1 MSMREPLSLGIDTSC
16 YTTSVACTDG
26 KSIVFSKGT
35 MLSVA
40 FGDRGLRQSDGL
52 FQHVKQLSPLLCELF
67 STIGRD
73 RIACISVSASPTSKE
88 DSYMPVFLAGL
99 RQAETLAAAL
109 DVPLIRTNHQSGH
122 IRAALYGNESLL
134 ARERFF
140 AVHIS
145 GGTTDLL
152 LVEPHRDAP
161 YGIEPIGCST
171 DLHAGQFVD
180 RVGVALS
187 LPFPAGKHLEALANR
202 ATEKNVR
209 IASAVQGL
217 NCSFSGA
224 ESAAQR
230 LLHTVPDAEL
240 AYGVYDCLARTLSK
254 MFRSAAEAYGDLP
267 FLVCGGVAS
276 SALLRTLLKKRF
288 SGELHFGK
296 PELSRDNAVGV
307 ALIGA
312 DRSHLWTN

>member
-1 MSMREPLSLGIDTSC
+1 MQGTLSIGIDTSC

-40 FGDRGLRQSDGL
+40 FGDRGLRQSEGL

-67 STIGRD
+67 STVD
-73 RIACISVSASPTSKE
+73 RNDIACICVSASPTSKP

-99 RQAETLAAAL
+99 KQAETLSAAL
-109 DVPLIRTNHQSGH
+109 GVPLIRTDHQSGH
-122 IRAALYGNESLL
+122 IRAALHGNETLL
-134 ARERFF
+134 EQERFF

-152 LVEPHRDAP
+152 LVKPHRDVP
-161 YGIEPIGCST
+161 YCIESIGCST

-180 RVGVALS
+180 RVGVALE
-187 LPFPAGKHLEALANR
+187 LPFPAGKHLEALANT
-202 ATEKNVR
+202 AEKKNVKL
-209 IASAVQGL
+209 ASAVKEL

-230 LLHTVPDAEL
+230 LLHAVPNEEL

-254 MFRSAAEAYGDLP
+254 LFDNAVRAYGKLP

-276 SALLRTLLKKRF
+276 SELLRTQLAKRF
-288 SGELHFGK
+288 SGKLYFGR
-296 PELSRDNAVGV
+296 PELSSDNAVGV
-307 ALIGA
+307 ALLGA
-312 DRSHLWTN
+312 DRRHVWNN

>member
-1 MSMREPLSLGIDTSC
+1 MSGTLSIGIDTSC

-26 KSIVFSKGT
+26 KSIVFSKRT

-52 FQHVKQLSPLLCELF
+52 FQHVKALPPLLCELL
-67 STIGRD
+67 TAID
-73 RIACISVSASPTSKE
+73 REAVACVTVSASPTAKA

-99 RQAETLAAAL
+99 GQAETLASAL
-109 DVPLIRTNHQSGH
+109 GVPLIRADHQSGH
-122 IRAALYGNESLL
+122 IRAALYGNELL
-134 ARERFF
+134 LERERFF

-152 LVEPHRDAP
+152 LVEPHRDEP
-161 YGIEPIGCST
+161 YRIETIGCST

-180 RVGVALS
+180 RVGVALG
-187 LPFPAGKHLEALANR
+187 LQFPAGKHMETLAVQ
-202 ATEKNVR
+202 AEQKNVKL
-209 IASAVQGL
+209 ASAVKGTD
-217 NCSFSGA
+217 CSFSGA

-240 AYGVYDCLARTLSK
+240 AYGVYDCLARTLAK
-254 MFRSAAEAYGDLP
+254 MFASAEERYGDLP

-276 SALLRTLLKKRF
+276 SGLLRTMLKKRF
-288 SGELHFGK
+288 SGKLYFGK
-296 PELSRDNAVGV
+296 PELSSDNAVGV
-307 ALIGA
+307 ALLGA
-312 DRSHLWTN
+312 DRSTAWKQ

>member
-1 MSMREPLSLGIDTSC
+1 MHEPLYLGIDTSC

-40 FGDRGLRQSDGL
+40 FGDRGLRQSEGL
-52 FQHVKQLSPLLCELF
+52 FQHVKQLSPLLCEML
-67 STIGRD
+67 SEID
-73 RIACISVSASPTSKE
+73 RNAIAGISVSATPTSQE
-88 DSYMPVFLAGL
+88 NSYMPVFLAGL
-99 RQAETLAAAL
+99 KQAETLAAAL
-109 DVPLIRTNHQSGH
+109 SVPLIRTDHQSGH
-122 IRAALYGNESLL
+122 IRAALFGNENLL
-134 ARERFF
+134 EQERFF

-152 LVEPHRDAP
+152 LAEPHRDAP
-161 YGIEPIGCST
+161 YRIDQVGCST

-187 LPFPAGKHLEALANR
+187 LPFPAGRHLEALAVR
-202 ATEKNVR
+202 AEKKDVKLP
-209 IASAVQGL
+209 ASVKGT

-254 MFRSAAEAYGDLP
+254 MFANAVATYGDMP
-267 FLVCGGVAS
+267 FLICGGVAS
-276 SALLRTLLKKRF
+276 SQLLRTLLKKRF
-288 SGELHFGK
+288 RGKLYFGR
-296 PELSRDNAVGV
+296 PELSKDNAVGV
-307 ALIGA
+307 ALLSA
-312 DRSHLWTN
+312 DRSGTWNH

>member
-1 MSMREPLSLGIDTSC
+1 MRDTLSLGIDTSC

-26 KSIVFSKGT
+26 KSIVFRKGT

-40 FGDRGLRQSDGL
+40 FGDRGLRQSEGL
-52 FQHVKQLSPLLCELF
+52 FQHVKQLSPLLMELL
-67 STIGRD
+67 STVDKR
-73 RIACISVSASPTSKE
+73 RIACVAVSASPTAKE
-88 DSYMPVFLAGL
+88 NSYMPVFLAGL
-99 RQAETLAAAL
+99 HQAETLAAAL
-109 DVPLIRTNHQSGH
+109 GVPLIRTDHQSGH

-134 ARERFF
+134 DRERFF

-152 LVEPHRDAP
+152 LVEPKKDAA
-161 YGIEPIGCST
+161 YRIETVGTST

-187 LPFPAGKHLEALANR
+187 LPFPAGKHLEALA
-202 ATEKNVR
+202 AEAVAKDVKLS
-209 IASAVQGL
+209 SAVKGM

-254 MFRSAAEAYGDLP
+254 MFTNAVDAYGELP

-276 SALLRTLLKKRF
+276 STLLRTLLKKRF
-288 SGELHFGK
+288 HGRLYFGR
-296 PELSRDNAVGV
+296 PELSSDNAVGV
-307 ALIGA
+307 ALLGA
-312 DRSHLWTN
+312 DRSEAWMN

>member
-1 MSMREPLSLGIDTSC
+1 MHESLSIGIDTSC

-40 FGDRGLRQSDGL
+40 FGDRGLRQSEGL
-52 FQHVKQLSPLLCELF
+52 FQHVKQLPSLLCEML
-67 STIGRD
+67 SAIDKTAV
-73 RIACISVSASPTSKE
+73 ACVTVSASPTSGP

-99 RQAETLAAAL
+99 GQAETLAAAL
-109 DVPLIRTNHQSGH
+109 DAPLIRTDHQSGH
-122 IRAALYGNESLL
+122 IRAALYGNETLL
-134 ARERFF
+134 DRERFF

-161 YGIEPIGCST
+161 YRIEAVGRST

-180 RVGVALS
+180 RVGVALG
-187 LPFPAGKHLEALANR
+187 LQFPAGKHLEALANT
-202 ATEKNVR
+202 AEQKNVKL
-209 IASAVQGL
+209 ASAVKGTD
-217 NCSFSGA
+217 CSFSGA
-224 ESAAQR
+224 ESEAQR
-230 LLHTVPDAEL
+230 LMHTVPDAEL

-254 MFRSAAEAYGDLP
+254 MFTHAVETYGDLP

-276 SALLRTLLKKRF
+276 SELLRTMLGKRF
-288 SGELHFGK
+288 SGALYFGK
-296 PELSRDNAVGV
+296 PSLSADNAVGV
-307 ALIGA
+307 ALLGA
-312 DRSHLWTN
+312 DRSGLWKR

>member
-1 MSMREPLSLGIDTSC
+1 MPEPLCLGIDTSC

-40 FGDRGLRQSDGL
+40 FGDRGLRQSEGL
-52 FQHVKQLSPLLCELF
+52 FQHIRQLSPLLCALL
-67 STIGRD
+67 STVD
-73 RIACISVSASPTSKE
+73 KDDVACVSVSASPTAAP

-99 RQAETLAAAL
+99 TQAETLAAAL
-109 DVPLIRTNHQSGH
+109 GVPLIRTDHQSGH
-122 IRAALYGNESLL
+122 IRAALYGNETLL
-134 ARERFF
+134 GRERFL

-161 YGIEPIGCST
+161 YRIDRIGCST

-180 RVGVALS
+180 RVGVALG
-187 LPFPAGKHLEALANR
+187 LPFPAGKHLEALALQ
-202 ATEKNVR
+202 ATEKDVKL
-209 IASAVQGL
+209 ASAVKSGTASL
-217 NCSFSGA
+217 SGA

-240 AYGVYDCLARTLSK
+240 AYGVYDCLARTLCK
-254 MFRSAAEAYGDLP
+254 MFAYAAETCGDLP
-267 FLVCGGVAS
+267 VLVCGGVAS
-276 SALLRTLLKKRF
+276 SGLLRTLLKERCK
-288 SGELHFGK
+288 SKLWFGR
-296 PELSRDNAVGV
+296 PEYSSDNAVGV
-307 ALIGA
+307 AFLGA
-312 DRSHLWTN
+312 DRGLV

>member
-1 MSMREPLSLGIDTSC
+1 MHEALSIGIDTSC
-16 YTTSVACTDG
+16 YTTSAACTDG

-40 FGDRGLRQSDGL
+40 FGDRGLRQSEGL
-52 FQHVKQLSPLLCELF
+52 FQHVKQLSPLLCELL
-67 STIGRD
+67 SAIEKANVR
-73 RIACISVSASPTSKE
+73 CVCVSASPTAKPN
-88 DSYMPVFLAGL
+88 SYMPVFLVGL
-99 RQAETLAAAL
+99 KQAETLAAAL
-109 DVPLIRTNHQSGH
+109 DVPLIRADHQSGH
-122 IRAALYGNESLL
+122 IRAALYGNETLL
-134 ARERFF
+134 DRERFF

-161 YGIEPIGCST
+161 YRIETVGCST

-180 RVGVALS
+180 RVGVALG
-187 LPFPAGKHLEALANR
+187 LPFPAGKHLEALA
-202 ATEKNVR
+202 AKAEQKNVKP
-209 IASAVQGL
+209 ASAVQGT

-240 AYGVYDCLARTLSK
+240 AYGVYDCLARTLAK
-254 MFRSAAEAYGDLP
+254 MFTEAVNRYGDLP

-276 SALLRTLLKKRF
+276 SGLLRSMLRKRF
-288 SGELHFGK
+288 RGTLYFGR
-296 PELSRDNAVGV
+296 PELSSDNAVGI

-312 DRSHLWTN
+312 DRSALWKR

>member
-1 MSMREPLSLGIDTSC
+1 MHEPLSIGIDTSC
-16 YTTSVACTDG
+16 YTTSVACTDR

-40 FGDRGLRQSDGL
+40 FGDRGLRQSEGL
-52 FQHVKQLSPLLCELF
+52 FQHVKQLSPMLVELLA
-67 STIGRD
+67 SID
-73 RIACISVSASPTSKE
+73 KNDVACVAVSASPTSKP

-109 DVPLIRTNHQSGH
+109 GVPLIRADHQSGH
-122 IRAALYGNESLL
+122 IRAALFGNETLL
-134 ARERFF
+134 DHNRFF
-140 AVHIS
+140 AVHVS

-152 LVEPHRDAP
+152 LVEPHREAP
-161 YGIEPIGCST
+161 YRIETIGCST

-187 LPFPAGKHLEALANR
+187 LPFPTGKHLETL
-202 ATEKNVR
+202 
-209 IASAVQGL
+209 AVQAERKDLKLPSSVKGTD
-217 NCSFSGA
+217 CSFSGA

-230 LLHTVPDAEL
+230 LIGSVPDAEL

-254 MFRSAAEAYGDLP
+254 MFANVSERYGTLP

-276 SALLRTLLKKRF
+276 SSLLRTLLKNRF
-288 SGELHFGK
+288 SGSLYFGR
-296 PELSRDNAVGV
+296 PELSSDNAVGI
-307 ALIGA
+307 ALLGA
-312 DRSHLWTN
+312 DRSGL

>member
-1 MSMREPLSLGIDTSC
+1 MHEALSIGIDTSC
-16 YTTSVACTDG
+16 YTTSAACTDG

-40 FGDRGLRQSDGL
+40 FGDRGLRQSEGL
-52 FQHVKQLSPLLCELF
+52 FQHVKQLSPLLCELL
-67 STIGRD
+67 STVDKNNVR
-73 RIACISVSASPTSKE
+73 CVCVSAAPTAKP

-99 RQAETLAAAL
+99 KQAETLAAAL
-109 DVPLIRTNHQSGH
+109 DVPLIRADHQSGH
-122 IRAALYGNESLL
+122 IRAALYGNEALL
-134 ARERFF
+134 ELERFF

-161 YGIEPIGCST
+161 YRIETIGCST

-180 RVGVALS
+180 RVGVALG
-187 LPFPAGKHLEALANR
+187 LAFPAGKHLETLAMQ
-202 ATEKNVR
+202 AEEKTVKL
-209 IASAVQGL
+209 ASAVKGT

-230 LLHTVPDAEL
+230 LLHTVPNAEL
-240 AYGVYDCLARTLSK
+240 AYGVYDCLARTLAK
-254 MFRSAAEAYGDLP
+254 MFTEAKANYGDLP
-267 FLVCGGVAS
+267 FLICGGVAS
-276 SALLRTLLKKRF
+276 SGLLRTLLKKRF
-288 SGELHFGK
+288 RGRLYFGR
-296 PELSRDNAVGV
+296 PELSSDNAVGI

-312 DRSHLWTN
+312 DRSALWKR

>member
-1 MSMREPLSLGIDTSC
+1 MPGPLSIGIDTSC

-40 FGDRGLRQSDGL
+40 FGARGLRQSEGL

-67 STIGRD
+67 SAIDRRD
-73 RIACISVSASPTSKE
+73 VACVSVSAAPTAKE
-88 DSYMPVFLAGL
+88 ESYMPVFLAGSK
-99 RQAETLAAAL
+99 QAETLAAAL
-109 DVPLIRTNHQSGH
+109 GVPLVRADHQSGH
-122 IRAALYGNESLL
+122 IRAALCGNEVLL
-134 ARERFF
+134 DRERFF

-152 LVEPHRDAP
+152 LVEPHRTAP
-161 YGIEPIGCST
+161 YRIETVGCSN

-187 LPFPAGKHLEALANR
+187 LPFPAGKHLETLALQAE
-202 ATEKNVR
+202 EKNVKL
-209 IASAVQGL
+209 ASAVKGTS
-217 NCSFSGA
+217 CSFSGA

-230 LLHTVPDAEL
+230 LLGTVPDAEL

-254 MFRSAAEAYGDLP
+254 MFYNDIGLYGDLP

-276 SALLRTLLKKRF
+276 SALLRTLLKNRF
-288 SGELHFGK
+288 SGRLYFGR
-296 PELSRDNAVGV
+296 PELSKDNAVGI

-312 DRSHLWTN
+312 DREIAWKN